1 MFTFK
6 KCLFLL
12 VPELSSQNSIINKKQ
27 NQKEMDSFFSLFDPG
42 SCSDCSN
49 NQEFALDNMN
59 NQTALPPEPQ
69 LGNVEYKLKIVNPT
83 KQRFEHL
90 VTQLKWRLRE
100 GNGEAIYEIGVEDSG
115 ILTGLTKRD
124 MNASLQTLQQMAI
137 KLGATTTILRER
149 VLDNGRSVAEVL
161 VRKIPDDQNNIE
173 IRVAVLGNADAGKS
187 TVLGVLTQGN
197 LDNGRGRARLNMFR
211 HLHEIQSGRTSS
223 ISHEILGFNSQGQPI
238 NYSYSELI
246 TAEEICD
253 SSTKLV
259 TFLDLAGHKKY
270 LRTTIQGL
278 SGYSPHHAMLVIS
291 STAGA
296 VGMAHEHLAIV
307 VALNV
312 PFFIVITKID
322 LVSPTSTLQN
332 LESFLKQVGSRR
344 VPLIIKN
351 EDDVITAGANQLTE
365 NVVPIF
371 CVSSVSG
378 EGLELLL
385 KFLHVLPPGVS
396 IKEKERLEQETP
408 EFHIDENF
416 KAGDVGQ
423 VLGGL
428 LTKGVITEGTK
439 MQIGPMKDGS
449 FQNIAIKSIHRN
461 RVPCRMVRASQ
472 SAALCLDT
480 YIPGLRNGMVLLSA
494 DQNAKG
500 CMFFQASVSVLFHAT
515 AIYPGFQTTVHI
527 GNVRQTAVVIG
538 ICSSKCIHTN
548 ERDSVLF
555 KFKLHPEYV
564 SVGQRLLF
572 REGSA
577 KGTGEIT
584 QVFPLNGI
592 Q

>member
-1 MFTFK
+1 
-6 KCLFLL
+6 
-12 VPELSSQNSIINKKQ
+12 
-27 NQKEMDSFFSLFDPG
+27 MDSFFSLFDPNNG
-42 SCSDCSN
+42 NDCSMSDDFTLDN
-49 NQEFALDNMN
+49 NQN
-59 NQTALPPEPQ
+59 ALPPEPQ

-115 ILTGLTKRD
+115 VLTGLSKAD
-124 MNASLQTLQQMAI
+124 MKASLQTLKQMAT
-137 KLGATTTILRER
+137 KLGATTTLLRKR
-149 VLDNGRSVAEVL
+149 ILDNSRSIAEVL
-161 VRKIPDDQNNIE
+161 VRKVPDDQNNIE
-173 IRVAVLGNADAGKS
+173 IRIAVLGNADAGKS
-187 TVLGVLTQGN
+187 TLLGVLTQGN

-238 NYSYSELI
+238 NYSSSELI

-296 VGMAHEHLAIV
+296 VGMAHEHLAIA
-307 VALNV
+307 VALNL

-322 LVSPTSTLQN
+322 LVDPLHTMEN

-344 VPLIIKN
+344 VPLIVKTL
-351 EDDVITAGANQLTE
+351 DDVITAGANLLTE

-378 EGLELLL
+378 DGLELLT
-385 KFLHVLPPGVS
+385 KFLYVLPPGTS
-396 IKEKERLEQETP
+396 SKEKERLEQESP

-416 KAGDVGQ
+416 RAGELGQ
-423 VLGGL
+423 ILGGL
-428 LTKGVITEGTK
+428 LTKGVITEGTP

-449 FQNIAIKSIHRN
+449 FQDVSVKSIHRN
-461 RVPCRMVRASQ
+461 RVPCRMVRAGQ
-472 SAALCLDT
+472 SAAICLDT
-480 YIPGLRNGMVLLSA
+480 YINGLRNGMVLIA
-494 DQNAKG
+494 KGQNAYG
-500 CMFFQASVSVLFHAT
+500 SLFFQASVSVLFHAT

-555 KFKLHPEYV
+555 KFKNHPEYV
-564 SVGQRLLF
+564 TVGQRLLF
-572 REGSA
+572 RDGAA
-577 KGTGEIT
+577 KGIGEIT
-584 QVFPLNGI
+584 QVFPLKVT
-592 Q
+592 

>member
-1 MFTFK
+1 MN
-6 KCLFLL
+6 
-12 VPELSSQNSIINKKQ
+12 E
-27 NQKEMDSFFSLFDPG
+27 D
-42 SCSDCSN
+42 
-49 NQEFALDNMN
+49 FALN
-59 NQTALPPEPQ
+59 NLLNENSLPPEPQ

-115 ILTGLTKRD
+115 ILAGLSKRD
-124 MNASLQTLQQMAI
+124 MTASLQTLEQMAK
-137 KLGATTTILRER
+137 KLGASTTLLREKQ
-149 VLDNGRSVAEVL
+149 LDNSRSVAEVL

-187 TVLGVLTQGN
+187 TLLGVLTQGN
-197 LDNGRGRARLNMFR
+197 LDNGRGKARLNMFR

-223 ISHEILGFNSQGQPI
+223 ISHEILGFNSQGEPI
-238 NYSYSELI
+238 NYSSSELI

-253 SSTKLV
+253 RSTKLI

-270 LRTTIQGL
+270 IRTTIQGL

-296 VGMAHEHLAIV
+296 VGMAHEHLAIA

-322 LVSPTSTLQN
+322 LTDPANTLQS

-351 EDDVITAGANQLTE
+351 LDDVITAGANQLTE
-365 NVVPIF
+365 NIVPIF

-378 EGLELLL
+378 DGLELLL
-385 KFLHVLPPGVS
+385 KFLHVLPPGS
-396 IKEKERLEQETP
+396 SSKEKERLEQELP

-416 KAGDVGQ
+416 RAGAVGQ
-423 VLGGL
+423 VFGGL
-428 LTKGVITEGTK
+428 LTKGVIIEGAQ
-439 MQIGPMKDGS
+439 MQIGPMKNGS
-449 FQNIAIKSIHRN
+449 FQSVVVKSIHRN
-461 RVPCRMVRASQ
+461 RVPCRMVRAGQ
-472 SAALCLDT
+472 SAAISLDS
-480 YIPGLRNGMVLLSA
+480 YLPNLRNGMVLVSKEHTA
-494 DQNAKG
+494 HG
-500 CMFFQASVSVLFHAT
+500 CLFFQATVSVLFHAT
-515 AIYPGFQTTVHI
+515 AVYPGFQTTVHI
-527 GNVRQTAVVIG
+527 GNIRQTAVVIG

-555 KFKLHPEYV
+555 KFKVHPEYV
-564 SVGQRLLF
+564 TVGQRLLF
-572 REGSA
+572 REGAS
-577 KGTGEIT
+577 KGIGEIT
-584 QVFPLNGI
+584 QIFPLTNGDDN
-592 Q
+592 

>member
-1 MFTFK
+1 MT
-6 KCLFLL
+6 
-12 VPELSSQNSIINKKQ
+12 
-27 NQKEMDSFFSLFDPG
+27 
-42 SCSDCSN
+42 
-49 NQEFALDNMN
+49 
-59 NQTALPPEPQ
+59 
-69 LGNVEYKLKIVNPT
+69 
-83 KQRFEHL
+83 
-90 VTQLKWRLRE
+90 
-100 GNGEAIYEIGVEDSG
+100 
-115 ILTGLTKRD
+115 
-124 MNASLQTLQQMAI
+124 ASLQTLQQMAI

-149 VLDNGRSVAEVL
+149 VLDNGRSIAEVL

-187 TVLGVLTQGN
+187 TLLGVLTQGS

-270 LRTTIQGL
+270 IRTTIRGL

-291 STAGA
+291 SAAGA
-296 VGMAHEHLAIV
+296 VGMAHEHLAIA

-322 LVSPTSTLQN
+322 LVQPANTLQS

-344 VPLIIKN
+344 VPLVIKN
-351 EDDVITAGANQLTE
+351 LDDVITAGANQLTE

-378 EGLELLL
+378 EGLDLLSR
-385 KFLHVLPPGVS
+385 FLHVLPPGIS
-396 IKEKERLEQETP
+396 SKEKERLEQESP

-423 VLGGL
+423 ILGGL
-428 LTKGVITEGTK
+428 LMKGVITEGTK
-439 MQIGPMKDGS
+439 MQIGPMKNGS
-449 FQNIAIKSIHRN
+449 FQNVTVKSIHRN
-461 RVPCRMVRASQ
+461 RVPCRMVRAGQ
-472 SAALCLDT
+472 SAAVCLDSYVPT
-480 YIPGLRNGMVLLSA
+480 LRNGMVLLSA
-494 DQNAKG
+494 EENAKVV
-500 CMFFQASVSVLFHAT
+500 CISRRMFRVLFHAT

-527 GNVRQTAVVIG
+527 GNVRQTAVVVG
-538 ICSSKCIHTN
+538 ICSSRCIHTN

-555 KFKLHPEYV
+555 QFKLHPEYV
-564 SVGQRLLF
+564 TVGQRLLF
-572 REGSA
+572 RRALQRESGDY
-577 KGTGEIT
+577 TGISLT
-584 QVFPLNGI
+584 HMP
-592 Q
+592 

>member
-1 MFTFK
+1 
-6 KCLFLL
+6 
-12 VPELSSQNSIINKKQ
+12 
-27 NQKEMDSFFSLFDPG
+27 MDSFFSLFDPG

-59 NQTALPPEPQ
+59 NQTSLPPEPQ

-115 ILTGLTKRD
+115 ILAGLSKRD
-124 MNASLQTLQQMAI
+124 MNASLQSLQQMAV

-149 VLDNGRSVAEVL
+149 ILDNGRSVAEVL

-187 TVLGVLTQGN
+187 TLLGVLTQGS
-197 LDNGRGRARLNMFR
+197 LDNGSGRARLNMFR

-322 LVSPTSTLQN
+322 LVQPTSTLQS

-344 VPLIIKN
+344 VPLIIKSL
-351 EDDVITAGANQLTE
+351 DDVITAGANQLTE

-385 KFLHVLPPGVS
+385 KFLHVLPPGIS
-396 IKEKERLEQETP
+396 IKEKERLEQESP

-423 VLGGL
+423 ILGGL

-449 FQNIAIKSIHRN
+449 FQNVMIKSIHRN
-461 RVPCRMVRASQ
+461 RVPCRMVRAGQ
-472 SAALCLDT
+472 SAAICLNT
-480 YIPGLRNGMVLLSA
+480 YVSGLRNGMVLLSSEE
-494 DQNAKG
+494 NAKG
-500 CMFFQASVSVLFHAT
+500 CLYFQASVSVLFHAT

-527 GNVRQTAVVIG
+527 GNIRQTAVVIG
-538 ICSSKCIHTN
+538 ICSSTCIHTN

-555 KFKLHPEYV
+555 KFKVHPEYV

-577 KGTGEIT
+577 KGIGEIT
-584 QVFPLNGI
+584 QIFPL
-592 Q
+592 

>member
-1 MFTFK
+1 
-6 KCLFLL
+6 
-12 VPELSSQNSIINKKQ
+12 
-27 NQKEMDSFFSLFDPG
+27 MDSFFSLFDPN
-42 SCSDCSN
+42 SYNDCAST
-49 NQEFALDNMN
+49 EDFALDNMN
-59 NQTALPPEPQ
+59 NQNSLPPEPQ

-115 ILTGLTKRD
+115 ILAGLTKRD
-124 MNASLQTLQQMAI
+124 MNASLLTLQQMAV

-149 VLDNGRSVAEVL
+149 VLDNGRTISEVL

-187 TVLGVLTQGN
+187 TLLGVLTQGS

-223 ISHEILGFNSQGQPI
+223 ISHEILGFNSQGQTI

-270 LRTTIQGL
+270 IRTTIQGL

-291 STAGA
+291 STSGA
-296 VGMAHEHLAIV
+296 IGMAYEHLAIA

-322 LVSPTSTLQN
+322 LVQPTNTLQG

-351 EDDVITAGANQLTE
+351 LDDVITAGANQLTE

-371 CVSSVSG
+371 CISSVSG

-385 KFLHVLPPGVS
+385 KFLHVLPPGIS
-396 IKEKERLEQETP
+396 IKEKERLEQELP

-416 KAGDVGQ
+416 KAGDIGQ
-423 VLGGL
+423 ILGGL
-428 LTKGVITEGTK
+428 LTKGVVTEGTK
-439 MQIGPMKDGS
+439 MLIGPMKNGS
-449 FQNIAIKSIHRN
+449 FQNVTVKSIHRN
-461 RVPCRMVRASQ
+461 RVPCRMVRAGQ
-472 SAALCLDT
+472 SAAICLET
-480 YIPGLRNGMVLLSA
+480 FIPGLRNGMVLLSEEG
-494 DQNAKG
+494 NAKG
-500 CMFFQASVSVLFHAT
+500 CLFFQASVSVLYHAT

-527 GNVRQTAVVIG
+527 GNIRQTAVVIG
-538 ICSSKCIHTN
+538 ICSLKCIHTN

-555 KFKLHPEYV
+555 KFKLYPEYV
-564 SVGQRLLF
+564 TVGQRLLF
-572 REGSA
+572 REGTA
-577 KGTGEIT
+577 KGVGEIT
-584 QVFPLNGI
+584 QIFPIVSGS
-592 Q
+592 

>member
-1 MFTFK
+1 MV
-6 KCLFLL
+6 L
-12 VPELSSQNSIINKKQ
+12 NY
-27 NQKEMDSFFSLFDPG
+27 KENMEKLQLTMDSFFSLFDPS
-42 SCSDCSN
+42 SCNDCN
-49 NQEFALDNMN
+49 NEEFAIDNMN
-59 NQTALPPEPQ
+59 NQNSLPPEPQ

-115 ILTGLTKRD
+115 ILAGLSKRD
-124 MNASLQTLQQMAI
+124 MTASLQTLQQMAV

-149 VLDNGRSVAEVL
+149 VLDNGRSIAEVL
-161 VRKIPDDQNNIE
+161 VRKVPDDQNNIE

-187 TVLGVLTQGN
+187 TLLGVLTQGS

-223 ISHEILGFNSQGQPI
+223 ISHEILGFNSQGQAI

-253 SSTKLV
+253 TSTKLV

-270 LRTTIQGL
+270 IRTTIQGL

-296 VGMAHEHLAIV
+296 IGMAHEHLAIA

-322 LVSPTSTLQN
+322 LVQPTSTLES
-332 LESFLKQVGSRR
+332 LESFLKQVG
-344 VPLIIKN
+344 N
-351 EDDVITAGANQLTE
+351 DVITAGANQLTE

-378 EGLELLL
+378 EGLELLSR
-385 KFLHVLPPGVS
+385 FLHVLPPGIS
-396 IKEKERLEQETP
+396 AKEKERLEQESP

-416 KAGDVGQ
+416 KAGDLGQ
-423 VLGGL
+423 ILGGL
-428 LTKGVITEGTK
+428 LTKGVITEGSK
-439 MQIGPMKDGS
+439 MQIGPMKNGS
-449 FQNIAIKSIHRN
+449 FQNVNVKSIHRN
-461 RVPCRMVRASQ
+461 RVPCRMVRAGQ
-472 SAALCLDT
+472 SAAICLDT
-480 YIPGLRNGMVLLSA
+480 IVLGLRNGMVLLSHEE
-494 DQNAKG
+494 NAK
-500 CMFFQASVSVLFHAT
+500 
-515 AIYPGFQTTVHI
+515 VHI
-527 GNVRQTAVVIG
+527 GNIRQTAVVIG

-564 SVGQRLLF
+564 TVGQRLLF
-572 REGSA
+572 REGAS
-577 KGTGEIT
+577 KGIGEIT
-584 QVFPLNGI
+584 QVFPLTLTP
-592 Q
+592 